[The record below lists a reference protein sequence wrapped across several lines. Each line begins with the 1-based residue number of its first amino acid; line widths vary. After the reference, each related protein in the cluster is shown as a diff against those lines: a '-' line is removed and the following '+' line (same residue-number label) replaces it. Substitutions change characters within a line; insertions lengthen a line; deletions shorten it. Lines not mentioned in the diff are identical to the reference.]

1 MKRTLLT
8 ASSNGLLSKKLTA
21 LFLIVFTFC
30 STLMSTQAQCV
41 TPVQKFYSVDTDLRI
56 PSGWTRVGFTATGTV
71 PSTSR
76 SGVRNY
82 QSVPGGSGFTV
93 VTTPY
98 IETEQ
103 IVNPSSFS
111 VWVRRTGANMQTY
124 KLEMLYGGT
133 YYDLS
138 NASHLTS
145 LEAAAGMAPGTLALT
160 VSLPALT
167 VASTYYNVIIGNI
180 PNQISNVK
188 FKLSD
193 GRVAGT
199 TLTAASTGA
208 VNVDDFSW
216 TSRVASENN
225 EIIPL
230 AGSAAVCNVNLGNND
245 VFYVYDNGG
254 SNDSYNPNQN
264 NNITFTPVDPLAK
277 IKITFLDHFFT
288 ETTVL
293 TDYLQLYDDNTFTT
307 QVGPNYFGNLTSSLP
322 TAVTSTNLN
331 GSLSIKF
338 ISNANAVG
346 TASPYGFRIKVE
358 AIKCTLPTAFTGNG
372 SFDTASLSWSG
383 IASGYDVYYSTS
395 NTAPNGAT
403 VPQIVNN
410 AGTTATVTGLANSTT
425 YYMWVRSNCG
435 GGEYSAW
442 AGPVTVTTI
451 CPPTTVTYFEN
462 FNGLNLVL
470 PTCTSA
476 TSTSWQ
482 TNITNGNL
490 FTNAEG
496 TSFFTRGV
504 TLTANQ
510 PYRLSYDYSTNG
522 NGTASLAVQ
531 YGMTNFAPTQ
541 SNITTPLAYHDNFSS
556 IQSNIVTFTP
566 TVSGTYYI
574 GFLLDYL
581 SDTSGGAMNIDNV
594 RLELETCLP
603 PTGLAVTGGS
613 VTTSGAT
620 LTWNVPSTGAPAN
633 GYEYFVST
641 TNTAPGFNDVASGTS
656 PTNTVLLN
664 TLSPGTLYYVW
675 VRGNCGGQKS
685 VWVSTPVSFTTTASV
700 NVVVEIDAPTSPSTG
715 CNFTFLDSGGASA
728 AYQNNETYTYTF
740 IPGTVGSKLKA
751 VFGTFNTEN
760 NYDGLMIYSGTTATP
775 ANLISSGRAAGTN
788 ATTCPAGAFS
798 GTTSP
803 GTVISTSADG
813 ALTFVFRS
821 DISITPAGWSATI
834 SCVTPPVITDF
845 NPKNNSC
852 GSDPTP
858 TVIITG
864 TNLTGVTSVTFNGVP
879 ATSFAVNSATQI
891 TAVFPIAATTGKIV
905 LTNSTASAT
914 SAVNFEVQSP
924 GPATTGGEVCAGGT
938 GGTIMTNVSCSG
950 FGAATTSIA
959 GALNAATDPTAPRLE
974 SMTISPTCS
983 FVAGSVRNYVAY
995 DFQVSVSG
1003 SYTFTMNTGG
1013 FDGMGYIAQL
1023 GFTAGDCGSGTFVV
1037 GDDDSGPG
1045 LLPMLTANLVT
1056 GVTYTLYT
1064 TTFGT
1069 TATVSGAYT
1078 WDITPP
1084 VGGGVMPFTNSVTQ
1098 WYTAASG
1105 GTPIGTG
1112 SPFNPVGV
1120 SGSGIPNNLAVGV
1133 YTFYAACSTN
1143 PNCRTA
1149 TTFEIKPGPTPTLPA
1164 NFATCANEVTPV
1176 TVSGAGNTFTWTST
1190 VANTLFSDAAGTVP
1204 YVPMTNASTVYV
1216 KTPSTVTVTVLAT
1229 LSVNG
1234 CQRSA
1239 SVIITTPTT
1248 TWNGTAWSAGA
1259 PNANTA
1265 AVFNGNYV
1273 ATGNLSAC
1281 SVTVNSGA
1289 VSFGVGQT
1297 LTVTNDVKV
1306 LGGSLTMGNESSL
1319 LQINNT
1325 TNTGNITYVRASAP
1339 VVRYDYSYW
1348 STPVS
1353 PQTLNDASPSTSWD
1367 GFYSY
1372 SGTAWQWAP
1381 RTTVMV
1387 PGRGYI
1393 IRVPLSYSTSIPSSQ
1408 IVNFVGVPNNGTYTI
1423 PVVGGSNQLNL
1434 LGNPYPSAL
1443 NADLFMSANS
1453 SILDGTIY
1461 LWTHNTPI
1469 SAGQYDQ
1476 DDYAIYNYLGGTGTS
1491 ASLNPGLNT
1500 EVPTGK
1506 IASGQGFFIKGLAN
1520 GNATFTNAMRV
1531 AGNNDQFFRMSAPS
1545 AQTASTSIEKH
1556 RYWIDIFNASGVF
1569 KQNLFGYVT
1578 GGTSGIDRGMDSEV
1592 VDMSSP
1598 IVLYS
1603 KVGDTK
1609 LAIQGRGLPFDV
1621 NDAIPLAYKST
1632 VAASY
1637 TIRLSM
1643 FDGLFEAQD
1652 IFLEDKVL
1660 NVIHNL
1666 KGSDYTFTTA
1676 VGTFEDRFVLR
1687 YTDATLGVANPVF
1700 DDNSVVVYREGQGL
1714 VVNTGLVNMAVVTV
1728 FDIRGRQLAIQK
1740 DVNDTQ
1746 TVFTTLPETQQV
1758 LLVKIR
1764 AENGAEVTKKVVY

>member
-1 MKRTLLT
+1 MNRTLLS
-8 ASSNGLLSKKLTA
+8 ASSNGLLSKKLTTLLLLA
-21 LFLIVFTFC
+21 ISFLG
-30 STLMSTQAQCV
+30 SMNYANAQCIA
-41 TPVQKFYSVDTDLRI
+41 PVQRFQSVDTDANMTTL
-56 PSGWTRVGFTATGTV
+56 GWTRGTNFLV
-71 PSTSR
+71 TSSAAVAR
-76 SGVRNY
+76 SGVRYY
-82 QSVPGGSGFTV
+82 QFTNG
-93 VTTPY
+93 TTGPATMQFVQ
-98 IETEQ
+98 TELM
-103 IVNPSSFS
+103 VNPSSFS
-111 VWVRRTGANMQTY
+111 FWIKRNSTTNVLGY
-124 KLEMLYGGT
+124 KVEILFGGT

-138 NASHLTS
+138 NATDLAT
-145 LEAAAGMAPGTLALT
+145 LGIAAGNVSMPTLTLNNT
-160 VSLPALT
+160 F
-167 VASTYYNVIIGNI
+167 YNVTVTNI
-180 PNQISNVK
+180 PS
-188 FKLSD
+188 
-193 GRVAGT
+193 
-199 TLTAASTGA
+199 TLTNIRFRISDTRALSPATVLSGA
-208 VNVDDFSW
+208 IQLDDFSW

-225 EIIPL
+225 EINLL
-230 AGSAAVCNVNLGNND
+230 AGSAAVCNVNVANSD
-245 VFYVYDNGG
+245 VFFVHDNGG
-254 SNDSYNPNQN
+254 NFDSYNPNQN
-264 NNITFTPVDPLAK
+264 NNITFTPVDPTAK
-277 IKITFLDHFFT
+277 IRITFLNHFST
-288 ETTVL
+288 EIAAL
-293 TDYLQLYDDNTFTT
+293 TDYLQLFNDNTFTT
-307 QVGPNYFGNLTSSLP
+307 QIGANYFGNLTPSLP
-322 TAVTSTNLN
+322 AAVTSTNAN
-331 GSLSIKF
+331 GSISVKF
-338 ISNANAVG
+338 ISNANAVS
-346 TASPYGFRIKVE
+346 TASPYGFRIRVE
-358 AIKCTLPTAFTGNG
+358 AIRCNVPTSFTGNG
-372 SFDTASLSWSG
+372 SFDSASLSWSG
-383 IASGYDVYYSTS
+383 FSSGYDVFYSTS
-395 NTAPNGAT
+395 NTLPT
-403 VPQIVNN
+403 TPTPQIVNN

-435 GGEYSAW
+435 GGDFSAW
-442 AGPVTVTTI
+442 AGPVTVNTI
-451 CPPTTVTYFEN
+451 CPPTTITYFEN

-476 TSTSWQ
+476 TSSAWQ

-496 TSFFTRGV
+496 TTFFTRGV
-504 TLTANQ
+504 TLTAGQ

-522 NGTASLAVQ
+522 NGTADLAVA
-531 YGMTNFAPTQ
+531 YGTTNFAPTP
-541 SNITTPLAYHDNFSS
+541 SNITTGIAYHSGF
-556 IQSNIVTFTP
+556 SNIQFNIVNFTP
-566 TVSGTYYI
+566 LVSGTYYI
-574 GFLLDYL
+574 GFTLDYL
-581 SDTSGGAMNIDNV
+581 SDPAGGAMNLDNV
-594 RLELETCLP
+594 RLELETCLQ
-603 PTGLAVTGGS
+603 PTGLAVTAG
-613 VTTSGAT
+613 TINEFGAT
-620 LTWNVPSTGAPAN
+620 LTWNVPSTGVPSN

-641 TNTAPGFNDVASGTS
+641 VNTPPGFNDVASGAVATTS
-656 PTNTVLLN
+656 VVLN
-664 TLSPGTLYYVW
+664 TLSPGTQYYVW

-685 VWVSTPVSFTTTASV
+685 VWINVPVTFTTLTST
-700 NVVVEIDAPTSPSTG
+700 NVVVEMDSPGSPRTG
-715 CNFTFLDSGGASA
+715 CNFTFLDSGGATAS
-728 AYQNNETYTYTF
+728 YLNSEVYTYTF
-740 IPGTVGSKLKA
+740 IPGTAGSKLKA

-760 NYDGLMIYSGTTATP
+760 NWDGLMIYSGQTANP
-775 ANLISSGRAAGTN
+775 ANLISSGRAVGNN

-803 GTVISTSADG
+803 GTIISTAADG
-813 ALTFVFRS
+813 SLTFVFRS
-821 DISITPAGWSATI
+821 DTSVTAAGWSANIT
-834 SCVTPPVITDF
+834 CVTPPVIADF

-852 GSDPTP
+852 GAVPTP

-864 TNLTGVTSVTFNGVP
+864 SNLSGVTSVTFNGVP
-879 ATSFAVNSATQI
+879 ATSFAINSATQI

-905 LTNSTASAT
+905 LTNATASAT
-914 SAVNFEVQSP
+914 STVNFEVQTP

-938 GGTIMTNVSCSG
+938 GGNIMTNVSCSG
-950 FGAATTSIA
+950 FGAPTTSLA
-959 GALNAATDPTAPRLE
+959 GTLTAGTDPVAPRLQG
-974 SMTISPTCS
+974 MTISPTCA
-983 FVAGSVRNYVAY
+983 FVAGSDRNYVAY

-1003 SYTFTMNTGG
+1003 SYTFTMATGA
-1013 FDGMGYIAQL
+1013 FDGMAYITQL
-1023 GFTAGDCGSGTFVV
+1023 GFTPGDCGSGTFVV

-1045 LLPMLTANLVT
+1045 LLPLLTANLVT

-1064 TTFGT
+1064 TSFGGAGT
-1069 TATVSGAYT
+1069 ISGAYT
-1078 WDITPP
+1078 WTVTPP

-1120 SGSGIPNNLAVGV
+1120 AGSGIPNNLAVGV

-1164 NFATCANEVTPV
+1164 NFTSCANVVNPL
-1176 TVSGAGNTFTWTST
+1176 TVSGSGNTFTWTSS
-1190 VANTLFSDAAGTVP
+1190 VANTLFSDAAGTIP
-1204 YVPMTNASTVYV
+1204 YVPLTNATTVYV
-1216 KTPSTVTVTVLAT
+1216 KTSSTVTITVLAT
-1229 LSVNG
+1229 LSSNS

-1239 SVIITTPTT
+1239 SVVISTPTT
-1248 TWNGTAWSAGA
+1248 TWNGTAWSGGA

-1281 SVTVNSGA
+1281 SITINSGA

-1306 LGGSLTMGNESSL
+1306 LGGSLTMGDESSL

-1325 TNTGNITYVRASAP
+1325 PNTGNITYVRASAP

-1453 SILDGTIY
+1453 AILDGTIY

-1469 SAGQYDQ
+1469 SAGQYDP

-1500 EVPTGK
+1500 AVPNGK

-1520 GNATFTNAMRV
+1520 GNATFTNAMRL
-1531 AGNNDQFFRMSAPS
+1531 AGNNDQFFRMSQPTAES
-1545 AQTASTSIEKH
+1545 ADTTFEKH
-1556 RYWIDIFNASGVF
+1556 RYWIDVFNATGIF

-1578 GGTSGIDRGMDSEV
+1578 GGTMGIDRGMDSELV
-1592 VDMSSP
+1592 TLNSP
-1598 IVLYS
+1598 IIVYS

-1621 NDAIPLAYKST
+1621 NDQIPLVYKST

-1643 FDGLFEAQD
+1643 FDGLFESQD
-1652 IFLEDKVL
+1652 IFLEDKLL

-1676 VGTFEDRFVLR
+1676 VGTFENRFVLR
-1687 YTDATLGVANPVF
+1687 YTNTTLGVNNPVF
-1700 DDNSVVVYREGQGL
+1700 DDNTVVVYRNGLGL
-1714 VVNTGLVNMAVVTV
+1714 VVNSGAVNMAQVTV
-1728 FDIRGRQLAIQK
+1728 FDIRGRQLAAQNQ
-1740 DVNDTQ
+1740 VNNTE
-1746 TVFTTLPETQQV
+1746 TIFTTLPDTQQV
-1758 LLVKIR
+1758 LLVKIK
-1764 AENGAEVTKKVVY
+1764 ADNGEEVTKKVVY

>member
-1 MKRTLLT
+1 MKRTLLS
-8 ASSNGLLSKKLTA
+8 ASSNGLLSKKLTTLLVIVV
-21 LFLIVFTFC
+21 LFLGTVQDVFGQACIGPFKGFHSIAGNAASMPNANADPKLNWIFTGTTSFVPVASNQRSGRFTLSHTTSTTTNATVATPNIDSFNNFSFYIRKNGFVVNYALQISDDNGASWDPVVNGANSVSGTYNTLNFTAIVPTLPAATALSALDLVSVSGTFP
-30 STLMSTQAQCV
+30 V
-41 TPVQKFYSVDTDLRI
+41 TPDGYRFRI
-56 PSGWTRVGFTATGTV
+56 IDART
-71 PSTSR
+71 
-76 SGVRNY
+76 SGVN
-82 QSVPGGSGFTV
+82 
-93 VTTPY
+93 
-98 IETEQ
+98 
-103 IVNPSSFS
+103 
-111 VWVRRTGANMQTY
+111 GA
-124 KLEMLYGGT
+124 LIL
-133 YYDLS
+133 
-138 NASHLTS
+138 
-145 LEAAAGMAPGTLALT
+145 
-160 VSLPALT
+160 
-167 VASTYYNVIIGNI
+167 
-180 PNQISNVK
+180 
-188 FKLSD
+188 
-193 GRVAGT
+193 
-199 TLTAASTGA
+199 
-208 VNVDDFSW
+208 DDFSW
-216 TSRVASENN
+216 TSPTTSENN
-225 EIIPL
+225 AIVAKTNETNPCTVIVPT
-230 AGSAAVCNVNLGNND
+230 GQTYY
-245 VFYVYDNGG
+245 FYDNGG
-254 SNDSYNPNQN
+254 NFDTYSGSQDNKV
-264 NNITFTPVDPLAK
+264 IFTPADNTYK
-277 IKITFLDHFFT
+277 IRATVEAFN
-288 ETTVL
+288 TTDL
-293 TDYLQLYDDNTFTT
+293 NDYLQLYNDDSLTPAN
-307 QVGPNYFGNLTSSLP
+307 QVGGNYFGTTIPTAFGSYTSSF
-322 TAVTSTNLN
+322 SN
-331 GSLSIKF
+331 GSLSF
-338 ISNANAVG
+338 RFVSNAGVPAG
-346 TASPYGFRIKVE
+346 AAQLGYRIRIE
-358 AIKCTLPTAFTGNG
+358 AIKCTVPTAFAGNA
-372 SFDTASLSWSG
+372 SFDTASLSWNGFST
-383 IASGYDVYYSTS
+383 GYDVYYSTS

-476 TSTSWQ
+476 TSTAWQ

-496 TSFFTRGV
+496 TTFFTRGV
-504 TLTANQ
+504 TLTAGQ
-510 PYRLSYDYSTNG
+510 PYRLSYDYSSNG
-522 NGTASLAVQ
+522 NGTADMAVA
-531 YGMTNFAPTQ
+531 YGMTNFAPTP
-541 SNITTPLAYHDNFSS
+541 SNITTGIAYHTEF
-556 IQSNIVTFTP
+556 SNIQLNIVNFTP
-566 TVSGTYYI
+566 LVTGTYYI
-574 GFLLDYL
+574 GFTLDYL
-581 SDTSGGAMNIDNV
+581 SDPAGGAMNLDNV
-594 RLELETCLP
+594 RLELESCLQ

-613 VTTSGAT
+613 ITTSGAT
-620 LTWNVPSTGAPAN
+620 LTWNVPATGAPSN

-641 TNTAPGFNDVASGTS
+641 TNIAPGFNDVASGST
-656 PTNTVLLN
+656 PTNSVVLN

-685 VWVSTPVSFTTTASV
+685 VWINIPVSFTTVASV
-700 NVVVEIDAPTSPSTG
+700 NVVVEIDATTSPSTG

-740 IPGTVGSKLKA
+740 IPGTAGSKLKA

-760 NYDGLMIYSGTTATP
+760 NYDGLMIYSGTTANA

-959 GALNAATDPTAPRLE
+959 GTFNAATDPTAPRLE
-974 SMTISPTCS
+974 SMTISPTCA
-983 FVAGSVRNYVAY
+983 FVAGSDRNYIAY

-1013 FDGMGYIAQL
+1013 FDGMGYITQL
-1023 GFTAGDCGSGTFVV
+1023 VFTAGDCGSGTFVV

-1064 TTFGT
+1064 TTFGGT
-1069 TATVSGAYT
+1069 GTANGAYT
-1078 WDITPP
+1078 WGVTPP

-1120 SGSGIPNNLAVGV
+1120 AGSGIANNLAVGV

-1164 NFATCANEVTPV
+1164 NFATCANVVNPLTVT
-1176 TVSGAGNTFTWTST
+1176 GAGDTFTWTST

-1204 YVPMTNASTVYV
+1204 YVALTNASTVYV
-1216 KTPSTVTVTVLAT
+1216 KTSSAVTVTVLAT
-1229 LSVNG
+1229 LTSNG

-1239 SVIITTPTT
+1239 SVIISTPTT

-1281 SVTVNSGA
+1281 SVTINSGA

-1297 LTVTNDVKV
+1297 LTVINDVKV

-1319 LQINNT
+1319 LQVNNT

-1353 PQTLNDASPSTSWD
+1353 PQTLSAASPSTSWD

-1381 RTTVMV
+1381 SSTVMGV
-1387 PGRGYI
+1387 GKGYI

-1408 IVNFVGVPNNGTYTI
+1408 IVNFVGVPNNGTYTV

-1453 SILDGTIY
+1453 AVLDGTIY

-1476 DDYAIYNYLGGTGTS
+1476 DDYAVYNYLGGTGTS
-1491 ASLNPGLNT
+1491 ASPNPGLNSA
-1500 EVPTGK
+1500 VPTGK

-1531 AGNNDQFFRMSAPS
+1531 AGNNDQFFRMSQPT
-1545 AQTASTSIEKH
+1545 AQTDSNTFEKH
-1556 RYWIDIFNASGVF
+1556 RYWIDVFNATGVF
-1569 KQNLFGYVT
+1569 KQNLFGYVS
-1578 GGTSGIDRGMDSEV
+1578 GGTMGIDRGMDSEV
-1592 VDMSSP
+1592 VDLTSP
-1598 IVLYS
+1598 IVIYS

-1621 NDAIPLAYKST
+1621 NDQIPLVYKST

-1637 TIRLSM
+1637 TIRLSL
-1643 FDGLFEAQD
+1643 FDGLFEGQD

-1676 VGTFEDRFVLR
+1676 VGTFENRFVLR
-1687 YTDATLGVANPVF
+1687 YTDATLGVDNPVF
-1700 DDNSVVVYREGQGL
+1700 DDNTVVVYRNGQGL
-1714 VVNTGLVNMAVVTV
+1714 VINSGLVNMTQVTV
-1728 FDIRGRQLAIQK
+1728 FDIRGRQLAMQNQ
-1740 DVNDTQ
+1740 VNATQ
-1746 TVFTTLPETQQV
+1746 TIFTTLPETQQV
-1758 LLVKIR
+1758 LLVKIK

>member
-8 ASSNGLLSKKLTA
+8 ASSNGLLSKKITTLLLLA
-21 LFLIVFTFC
+21 FFSLGSFQDVFG
-30 STLMSTQAQCV
+30 QACIG
-41 TPVQKFYSVDTDLRI
+41 PYKEFHSVASNFASMPNANANPNLN
-56 PSGWTRVGFTATGTV
+56 WTVNGFTIGTANGRNGRYTFQQATSTV
-71 PSTSR
+71 TNAS
-76 SGVRNY
+76 
-82 QSVPGGSGFTV
+82 
-93 VTTPY
+93 VTTPTIDIFNDFSFY
-98 IETEQ
+98 IRKGGNITTYSFQ
-103 IVNPSSFS
+103 ISDDNGVTWTTLVNGSNTITGTHNTFTVNATVPALPAATALSALLLVNVNGTFPVSPVGYRFRVNDTRTSGVTGTMILDDFMWTSPIASENNIIIPKIGEVNPCTVIVPTNQVYYFHDNGGNYDLYSPAQDNKVIFTPADNTYKIRATVEQFNLKTTVNVIVDNLQLYNDDSLTPANQ
-111 VWVRRTGANMQTY
+111 VGANYT
-124 KLEMLYGGT
+124 GTTSFGT
-133 YYDLS
+133 YTSTFGNGSLS
-138 NASHLTS
+138 FRFVTNA
-145 LEAAAGMAPGTLALT
+145 
-160 VSLPALT
+160 
-167 VASTYYNVIIGNI
+167 
-180 PNQISNVK
+180 
-188 FKLSD
+188 
-193 GRVAGT
+193 
-199 TLTAASTGA
+199 TAASTA
-208 VNVDDFSW
+208 TNVGY
-216 TSRVASENN
+216 R
-225 EIIPL
+225 
-230 AGSAAVCNVNLGNND
+230 
-245 VFYVYDNGG
+245 
-254 SNDSYNPNQN
+254 
-264 NNITFTPVDPLAK
+264 
-277 IKITFLDHFFT
+277 IKI
-288 ETTVL
+288 ECIRCTT
-293 TDYLQLYDDNTFTT
+293 
-307 QVGPNYFGNLTSSLP
+307 
-322 TAVTSTNLN
+322 
-331 GSLSIKF
+331 
-338 ISNANAVG
+338 
-346 TASPYGFRIKVE
+346 
-358 AIKCTLPTAFTGNG
+358 PTAFTGNG
-372 SFDTASLSWSG
+372 SFDSATLNWTG
-383 IASGYDVYYSTS
+383 TASGYDVYYSS
-395 NTAPNGAT
+395 NNTAPNGAS

-410 AGTTATVTGLANSTT
+410 AGTTATVTGLANSST

-435 GGEYSAW
+435 GGEYSGW

-476 TSTSWQ
+476 TSTAWQ

-496 TSFFTRGV
+496 TTFFTRGV
-504 TLTANQ
+504 TLTAGQ

-541 SNITTPLAYHDNFSS
+541 ANITTPLAYHDNFAI

-566 TVSGTYYI
+566 STTGTYYI
-574 GFLLDYL
+574 GFMLDYL
-581 SDTSGGAMNIDNV
+581 SDSSGGAMNIDNV

-613 VTTSGAT
+613 ITAAGAT
-620 LTWNVPSTGAPAN
+620 LTWNVPTTGAPSN

-641 TNTAPGFNDVASGTS
+641 TNTAPGFNDVASGSS
-656 PTNTVLLN
+656 PTNSVVLN
-664 TLSPGTLYYVW
+664 TLSSGTLYYVW

-685 VWVSTPVSFTTTASV
+685 VWISVPASFTTTTV
-700 NVVVEIDAPTSPSTG
+700 TTVVVEIDAPTSPSTG
-715 CNFTFLDSGGASA
+715 CNFTFLDSGGAA
-728 AYQNNETYTYTF
+728 GAYQNNETYTYTF
-740 IPGTVGSKLKA
+740 IPGTAGSKLKA

-760 NYDGLMIYSGTTATP
+760 NYDGLMIYSGTTANP

-803 GTVISTSADG
+803 GTVISTSLDG

-821 DISITPAGWSATI
+821 DVSITPAGWSATI

-879 ATSFAVNSATQI
+879 ATSFAVNSAAQI

-905 LTNSTASAT
+905 LTNSTASST
-914 SAVNFEVQSP
+914 SLVNFEVQSP

-950 FGAATTSIA
+950 FGTATTSIA
-959 GALNAATDPTAPRLE
+959 GTFNAATDPVAPRLDG
-974 SMTISPTCS
+974 MTISPTCA
-983 FVAGSVRNYVAY
+983 FVPGSDRNYVAY
-995 DFQVSVSG
+995 DFQVSISG

-1013 FDGMGYIAQL
+1013 FDGMGYITQL
-1023 GFTAGDCGSGTFVV
+1023 GFTPGTCGSGTFVV

-1069 TATVSGAYT
+1069 TGAVSGAYT
-1078 WDITPP
+1078 WGVTPP
-1084 VGGGVMPFTNSVTQ
+1084 VGGGVMPFINSVTQ

-1105 GTPIGTG
+1105 GAPIGTG

-1120 SGSGIPNNLAVGV
+1120 AGSGIANNLAVGV

-1164 NFATCANEVTPV
+1164 NFATCANVVTPV

-1204 YVPMTNASTVYV
+1204 YVPLTNATTVYV
-1216 KTPSTVTVTVLAT
+1216 KTPSTVTVTVLGT

-1239 SVIITTPTT
+1239 SVIISTPTT
-1248 TWNGTAWSAGA
+1248 TWNGTTWSAGA

-1273 ATGNLSAC
+1273 SPGNLSAC

-1306 LGGSLTMGNESSL
+1306 LGGSLTMGDESSL
-1319 LQINNT
+1319 LQINNVA
-1325 TNTGNITYVRASAP
+1325 NTGNITYVRASAP

-1393 IRVPLSYSTSIPSSQ
+1393 IRVPLSYSTTIPSSQ

-1443 NADLFMSANS
+1443 NADLFMSANAAL
-1453 SILDGTIY
+1453 LDGTIY

-1491 ASLNPGLNT
+1491 ATPNPGLNT

-1531 AGNNDQFFRMSAPS
+1531 AGNNDQFFRMSQPT
-1545 AQTASTSIEKH
+1545 AQTTSFEKH
-1556 RYWIDIFNASGVF
+1556 RYWIDVFNATGVF

-1578 GGTSGIDRGMDSEV
+1578 GGTMGIDRGMDSELV
-1592 VDMSSP
+1592 TLNSP
-1598 IVLYS
+1598 IIMYS

-1621 NDAIPLAYKST
+1621 NDQIPLAYKST

-1637 TIRLSM
+1637 TIRLSL
-1643 FDGLFEAQD
+1643 FDGLFEGQD

-1687 YTDATLGVANPVF
+1687 YTDATLGVDNPVF
-1700 DDNSVVVYREGQGL
+1700 DDNTVVVYRNGQGL
-1714 VVNTGLVNMAVVTV
+1714 VVNSGLVNMTQVTV
-1728 FDIRGRQLAIQK
+1728 FDIRGRQLATQNQ
-1740 DVNDTQ
+1740 VNDTQ

-1758 LLVKIR
+1758 LLVKIK
-1764 AENGAEVTKKVVY
+1764 ADNGSEVTKKVVY

>member
-1 MKRTLLT
+1 MKRTLLS
-8 ASSNGLLSKKLTA
+8 ASSNGLLSKNLTTLLVIA
-21 LFLIVFTFC
+21 IWFLGTAQAVFGQTCVGPYKGFN
-30 STLMSTQAQCV
+30 SSASSLANLPNASLDPDANWNVTGFIIGTVNARSGRYTLQQASAAITNGSVV
-41 TPVQKFYSVDTDLRI
+41 TPMIDNFNDFSCYIRKAGNTTAYSV
-56 PSGWTRVGFTATGTV
+56 
-71 PSTSR
+71 
-76 SGVRNY
+76 
-82 QSVPGGSGFTV
+82 Q
-93 VTTPY
+93 
-98 IETEQ
+98 
-103 IVNPSSFS
+103 
-111 VWVRRTGANMQTY
+111 
-124 KLEMLYGGT
+124 
-133 YYDLS
+133 
-138 NASHLTS
+138 
-145 LEAAAGMAPGTLALT
+145 
-160 VSLPALT
+160 
-167 VASTYYNVIIGNI
+167 
-180 PNQISNVK
+180 
-188 FKLSD
+188 LSD
-193 GRVAGT
+193 DNGTTWT
-199 TLTAASTGA
+199 TLTNGSNTITGVYNTFTVTATIPTLPAPTTLSNYLLINISGAVPASPVGYRVRINDTRAASVTGA
-208 VNVDDFSW
+208 LYLDDFSW
-216 TSRVASENN
+216 TSANAAENTIVIPKLAETNPCTITVPTNQVYYFHDVAGNTDLYS
-225 EIIPL
+225 
-230 AGSAAVCNVNLGNND
+230 LGQ
-245 VFYVYDNGG
+245 DNKV
-254 SNDSYNPNQN
+254 
-264 NNITFTPVDPLAK
+264 IFTPADNTYK
-277 IKITFLDHFFT
+277 IRATVEAFNLK
-288 ETTVL
+288 TTVNVFA
-293 TDYLQLYDDNTFTT
+293 DYLQLYNDDSLTPAN
-307 QVGPNYFGNLTSSLP
+307 QVGGNYGGTTSFGTYTSSF
-322 TAVTSTNLN
+322 SN
-331 GSLSIKF
+331 GSL
-338 ISNANAVG
+338 
-346 TASPYGFRIKVE
+346 GFRFVTNATAPTTVSNVGYRIKIE
-358 AIKCTLPTAFTGNG
+358 CIRCTVPTAFTGNG
-372 SFDTASLSWSG
+372 SFDSASLSWSG
-383 IASGYDVYYSTS
+383 TASGYDVYYSST

-410 AGTTATVTGLANSTT
+410 AGTTATVTGLANSST

-435 GGEYSAW
+435 GGDYSGW
-442 AGPVTVTTI
+442 AGPVTITTI

-476 TSTSWQ
+476 TSTAWQ

-496 TSFFTRGV
+496 TTFFTRGV
-504 TLTANQ
+504 TLTAGQ
-510 PYRLSYDYSTNG
+510 PYRLSYDYSSNG
-522 NGTASLAVQ
+522 NGTADMAVA
-531 YGMTNFAPTQ
+531 YGMTNFAPTP
-541 SNITTPLAYHDNFSS
+541 SNITTGIAYHTEF
-556 IQSNIVTFTP
+556 SNIQLNIVNFTP
-566 TVSGTYYI
+566 LVTGTYYI
-574 GFLLDYL
+574 GFTLDYL
-581 SDTSGGAMNIDNV
+581 SDPSGGAMNLDNV
-594 RLELETCLP
+594 RLELESCLQ

-613 VTTSGAT
+613 ITTSGAT
-620 LTWNVPSTGAPAN
+620 LTWNVPATGAPSN

-641 TNTAPGFNDVASGTS
+641 TNIAPGFNDVASGTS
-656 PTNTVLLN
+656 PTNSVVLN

-685 VWVSTPVSFTTTASV
+685 VWINIPVSFTTTASV
-700 NVVVEIDAPTSPSTG
+700 NVVVEIDATTSPSTG

-740 IPGTVGSKLKA
+740 IPGTAGSKLKA

-760 NYDGLMIYSGTTATP
+760 NYDGLMIYSGTTANP
-775 ANLISSGRAAGTN
+775 ANLISSGRAAGNN

-852 GSDPTP
+852 GSNPTP

-864 TNLTGVTSVTFNGVP
+864 TNLSGVTSVTFNGVP

-905 LTNSTASAT
+905 LTNATASST
-914 SAVNFEVQSP
+914 STVDFEVQSP

-959 GALNAATDPTAPRLE
+959 GTLNAATDPTAPRLE
-974 SMTISPTCS
+974 GMTISPTCS
-983 FVAGSVRNYVAY
+983 FVAGSIRNYVAY

-1013 FDGMGYIAQL
+1013 FDGMGYITQL

-1056 GVTYTLYT
+1056 GVTYTLFT

-1069 TATVSGAYT
+1069 TGTSSGAYT
-1078 WDITPP
+1078 WGVTPP

-1120 SGSGIPNNLAVGV
+1120 AGSGIPNNLAVGV

-1164 NFATCANEVTPV
+1164 NFATCANEVTPLTV
-1176 TVSGAGNTFTWTST
+1176 TGAGNTFTWTST

-1204 YVPMTNASTVYV
+1204 YVPMTNATTVYV

-1239 SVIITTPTT
+1239 SVIISTPST

-1265 AVFNGNYV
+1265 AIFNGNYV
-1273 ATGNLSAC
+1273 AAGNLSAC
-1281 SVTVNSGA
+1281 SVTINSGA

-1353 PQTLNDASPSTSWD
+1353 PQTLGAASPSTSWD

-1381 RTTVMV
+1381 SSTVMGV
-1387 PGRGYI
+1387 GRGYI
-1393 IRVPLSYSTSIPSSQ
+1393 IRVPLSYSTTIPSSQ
-1408 IVNFVGVPNNGTYTI
+1408 IVNFVGVPNNGTYTVPI
-1423 PVVGGSNQLNL
+1423 VGGSNQLNL

-1453 SILDGTIY
+1453 TVLDGTIY

-1469 SAGQYDQ
+1469 TAGQYDQ
-1476 DDYAIYNYLGGTGTS
+1476 DDYAVYNYLGGTGTS
-1491 ASLNPGLNT
+1491 ASPNPGLNT

-1531 AGNNDQFFRMSAPS
+1531 AGNNDQFFRMSQPT
-1545 AQTASTSIEKH
+1545 AQTTNTTFEKH
-1556 RYWIDIFNASGVF
+1556 RYWIDVFNATGVF

-1578 GGTSGIDRGMDSEV
+1578 GGTMGIDRGMDSEV
-1592 VDMSSP
+1592 VNLTSP

-1621 NDAIPLAYKST
+1621 NDQIPLAYKST
-1632 VAASY
+1632 VATSY
-1637 TIRLSM
+1637 TIRLSI
-1643 FDGLFEAQD
+1643 FDGLFENQD

-1687 YTDATLGVANPVF
+1687 YTDATLGVGNPVF
-1700 DDNSVVVYREGQGL
+1700 DDNTVVVYRNGQGL
-1714 VVNTGLVNMAVVTV
+1714 IVNSGAVNMTQVTV
-1728 FDIRGRQLAIQK
+1728 FDIRGRMLAEQK
-1740 DVNDTQ
+1740 QVNDTE

-1758 LLVKIR
+1758 LLVKIK
-1764 AENGAEVTKKVVY
+1764 AENGAEITKKVVY